1 MRTRRLTV
9 VVASGAIALG
19 AAGFAAYPAFA
30 DETPGG
36 SPSASA
42 EPGEPAER
50 QERGESRIQEALKG
64 LVEDGTLTQEQ
75 ADKVAE
81 KLSDADFA
89 GPGMHL
95 RMGGPFGVALDEVA
109 EALGLSRDEA
119 ESGLADGKSLK
130 ELAEEKGKSVDEVV
144 DALVAAATEKVDEA
158 VEAGRIS
165 EENAAEVKKN
175 LEERIRE
182 VVEEGLPKLPAP
194 GELRKGLDGEGP
206 RFDHWGPGERGED
219 SEQSEDGSPGTS
231 ESSFLGVA

>member
-9 VVASGAIALG
+9 AVASGAIALG

-30 DETPGG
+30 DETPTE

-42 EPGEPAER
+42 GPSDPAER
-50 QERGESRIQEALKG
+50 EERGESRIKEALKG

-81 KLSDADFA
+81 KLSGSDFA

-109 EALGLSRDEA
+109 EALGLTRDEV

-144 DALVAAATEKVDEA
+144 DALVAAATEKIDQA
-158 VEAGRIS
+158 VEDGRIS
-165 EENAAEVKKN
+165 EENAAEVKSN

-182 VVEEGLPKLPAP
+182 VVENGLPKLSAP
-194 GELRKGLDGEGP
+194 GELRRGLDGGGP
-206 RFDHWGPGERGED
+206 RFDHWGSGESGQG
-219 SEQSEDGSPGTS
+219 SENDGDTS
-231 ESSFLGVA
+231 DSSFRGVA